1 MIDDILPG
9 EKPVSRSDLFAALA
23 MHAILSSIPR
33 GELEDASFKE
43 IAALAWCMDDWMID
57 MGPKDGA

>member
-23 MHAILSSIPR
+23 MHAILSRIPR
-33 GELEDASFKE
+33 GELEDASFQE
-43 IAALAWCMDDWMID
+43 IAQLAWCMDEWMTSV
-57 MGPKDGA
+57 GPEADA